1 MLVNQISI
9 YGVLGVVISL
19 AVLATLFILTTR
31 EPHLA
36 DEINEGGGLLSCV
49 VRGIVIL
56 AVIAFV
62 VSFWTALAPII
73 LSISQ
78 RVLA

>member
-1 MLVNQISI
+1 MLVNQIAI

-19 AVLATLFILTTR
+19 AIIATLFILTTLA
-31 EPHLA
+31 PHLA
-36 DEINEGGGLLSCV
+36 DEINEGGRLLSCI

-62 VSFWTALAPII
+62 VGFWTALAPII
-73 LSISQ
+73 LLISQ